1 MRKWNLEFE
10 LQVPRN
16 VILARYL
23 GILFSIF
30 FLRWRLW
37 HILDNSH
44 AFNYFPTVSILFPRF
59 QLYSHGFKYFP
70 TASIIFSRY
79 QIISHAIFRW
89 RLWHILD
96 NAPVCSLLT
105 INRNILSLIIGWKV
119 CALWILIQSTQSFWA
134 NN

>member
-30 FLRWRLW
+30 FSGEDYDISWTIPML
-37 HILDNSH
+37 
-44 AFNYFPTVSILFPRF
+44 SIIFPRF

-79 QIISHAIFRW
+79 QIISRAIFRW

-119 CALWILIQSTQSFWA
+119 CALWVLIQPIDIHQKYPKFLS
-134 NN
+134 